1 MADHSD
7 IQSQRESSVQST
19 NQQRPDRHELPSLD
33 HQSSICSFTLD
44 DFHCTFS
51 DGTMSFG
58 SVNMDELLNNI
69 LTAEEI
75 QASAQHPAA
84 ECTALNTVSTM
95 AAATINIS
103 PQVPEGNN
111 NTSTRNDFYMHQSFP
126 IQGSSML
133 SAPLSQKTVD
143 EVWSEI
149 QKSKQEPEHV
159 STGCTANVQKVGS
172 SQQRTTFGEMT
183 LEEFLVKAG
192 VVRGQGRPT
201 SAVLK
206 QSCDNQNND
215 STALGSGPP
224 GHVAMPAIVIEGPGN
239 VPEYPSRPQSS
250 VRDAASVAVG
260 RIPSR
265 YQPGEVRN
273 EGRRQ
278 NRTSGC
284 GHGQG
289 NQSPPVNP
297 ISSEGQQNSV
307 NQTGMQIDGGH
318 RRNALV
324 ERVVSRRQK
333 RLMKNRE
340 SAARSRARKQA
351 YTVELEAEL
360 KDLKEEHAHLTQAV
374 EKKKRQEQELMQY
387 MKEKM
392 KTQKAKDRKIGMS
405 RSRSWPY

>member
-103 PQVPEGNN
+103 PQVPE
-111 NTSTRNDFYMHQSFP
+111 
-126 IQGSSML
+126 
-133 SAPLSQKTVD
+133 APLSQKTVD

-374 EKKKRQEQELMQY
+374 ELMQY